1 LARWREIDKLGNA
14 ATTKEK
20 NISIILEVV
29 YEMFLRGIKLLSVD
43 LYKSSADKFIVTEDG
58 ILPPL
63 GALQGVGVNAAYS
76 IVKARQEEP
85 FFSIDELREK
95 TKVSRTVI
103 EVLKNHG
110 CLKDIPE
117 SSQMSLF

>member
-1 LARWREIDKLGNA
+1 
-14 ATTKEK
+14 
-20 NISIILEVV
+20 
-29 YEMFLRGIKLLSVD
+29 
-43 LYKSSADKFIVTEDG
+43 
-58 ILPPL
+58 
-63 GALQGVGVNAAYS
+63 
-76 IVKARQEEP
+76 VKARQEEP